1 MRTAL
6 LAVAVTLCAG
16 VAPASLPNVQAINS
30 GGGRGTAGGITV
42 TSTIGEPAI
51 GFGTAT
57 GDSTNAGAGFQYLLV
72 STTTTHDDDPF
83 STGGLVPPG
92 SPDGWSPFG
101 QNNAQGFPGYDD
113 VTGAYFGAVTTATA
127 NYRITGA
134 ISNPGIWMPYS
145 AIGTGSYVRAKYFIY
160 TSGQVNPS
168 QGNSVPCMRLRL
180 SNRFAVNA
188 MLEVF
193 NHLNSDPQIEPL
205 AQELRPSADPA
216 APSLY
221 RVDYDPIDVP
231 YLVAN
236 SGVEGVLR
244 AFEAFSTDPQDN
256 GIIAMTESVIG
267 AYPKGALPASA
278 APVKVYQPSASDA
291 GSLAS
296 TAPDAQL
303 VKYSVLAQPPGVFPT
318 VDFAKFPAYS
328 EGTGGVTMDS
338 VGFDNTDGGF
348 RVGII
353 VREIGAG
360 SDLTQRTRVEADKQ
374 YTVRFHVTGTQQ
386 SDKQPQLRLRAR
398 SVRFMWVQ
406 KLELGGAWGTNG
418 AENHAIASQSLPGT
432 GSQNPD
438 KDGSEAGGWYTL
450 IFHTPMSAEIRP
462 DVGGTLE
469 ARMPLITAEPG
480 PGANL
485 ASRRD
490 LKAGFDMLDTLSF
503 GPNAPLEEGNFKV
516 DKVEVRAY
524 DLVSD

>member
-1 MRTAL
+1 
-6 LAVAVTLCAG
+6 V
-16 VAPASLPNVQAINS
+16 PNVQAVNS
-30 GGGRGTAGGITV
+30 GGGRGTTGNGITV

-51 GFGTAT
+51 GLGVAT

-72 STTTTHDDDPF
+72 STTTTYDADPL

-101 QNNAQGFPGYDD
+101 QNNAQGFPGYDE
-113 VTGAYFGAVTTATA
+113 VTGAYYGAVTTATA

-134 ISNPGIWMPYS
+134 ISNPGLWMPYS

-160 TSGQVNPS
+160 TSGQANPS
-168 QGNSVPCMRLRL
+168 QGNSVPCMRLRV
-180 SNRFAVNA
+180 SNRFAVNS

-205 AQELRPSADPA
+205 AQELRPSDDPA

-221 RVDYDPIDVP
+221 RVDYDPVDVP
-231 YLVAN
+231 YLLSN
-236 SGVEGVLR
+236 SAVEGVLR

-267 AYPKGALPASA
+267 TYPKGAAPLSA
-278 APVKVYQPSASDA
+278 APIRVYQASSSNA
-291 GSLAS
+291 GDLAA

-338 VGFDNTDGGF
+338 VGFNNNDGGF

-353 VREIGAG
+353 VREVGAG
-360 SDLTQRTRVEADKQ
+360 SDLAQRNRVEPDKQ
-374 YTVRFHVTGTQQ
+374 YTVRFHVTGTQL
-386 SDKQPQLRLRAR
+386 SNRQPQLRLRAR
-398 SVRFMWVQ
+398 SIRFMWVQ
-406 KLELGGAWGTNG
+406 KLEMGGAWGTNG
-418 AENHAIASQSLPGT
+418 AENHAIASQTLPGV

-438 KDGSEAGGWYTL
+438 KNGSEAGGWYTL
-450 IFHTPMSAEIRP
+450 LFHTPMSAEIRP
-462 DVGGTLE
+462 DVGGTL
-469 ARMPLITAEPG
+469 ANRMPLITAEAG
-480 PGANL
+480 PGVNL

-490 LKAGFDMLDTLSF
+490 LKVGFDMLDTLSF
-503 GPNAPLEEGNFKV
+503 GPNAPTEEGNFTV
-516 DKVEVRAY
+516 DRVEVRSY